1 MGLNGDVTVWF
12 MTEEEHLAYIE
23 KHPIIPTEKPKGSS
37 YTGVYDIPAYRGKQE
52 ERRLRGI
59 EKSKK

>member
-1 MGLNGDVTVWF
+1 MISKVHTWK
-12 MTEEEHLAYIE
+12 MTEEERLAYIE

-37 YTGVYDIPAYRGKQE
+37 YSGVYDIPAYRKKQE

-59 EKSKK
+59 ENSKK